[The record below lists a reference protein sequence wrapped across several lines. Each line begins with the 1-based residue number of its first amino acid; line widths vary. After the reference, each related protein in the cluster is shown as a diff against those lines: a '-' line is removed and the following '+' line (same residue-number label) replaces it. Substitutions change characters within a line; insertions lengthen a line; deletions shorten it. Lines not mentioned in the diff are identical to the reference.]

1 MDMKTKT
8 LWLLVLV
15 AAGLVLTAGAA
26 GALPD
31 IHDLEADVSGQ
42 INYQGRLTNP
52 GGVPLDGTFPMRF
65 QIYDDPSAGTVQW
78 DSGTVSIAV
87 DNGLFNVVLSVDVND
102 FDGRG
107 LWLRIYVN
115 GEWLTPRQALLPVPY
130 ALSLR
135 PGAEI
140 QGAPTETGHVLR
152 VEMTG
157 TNATRAAVW
166 GYTSTGDAVRGTSA
180 GGYGLAGYTDDGYA
194 VRGVDAGSSTARGYG
209 GYFTSANGVG
219 VYGYSNAAP
228 HQTNMYAPGVY
239 GRSLNGTGV
248 YGLSDSD
255 DAGVTGQSSAGNG
268 VYGRSQDGSGLRG
281 YSSNATGVYGATGG
295 ATNTDYGVYGT
306 GGNGTYGVVGY
317 KTGAS
322 GGLGVYGE
330 NEGTGSGVYGHS
342 VDGFGIYGATGL
354 ATNNYGIYT
363 PDNLYSANY
372 HTLGAAMQI
381 VQSSDTEPLEAGD
394 VVEIA
399 GMGASPAEGLPP
411 VIQVRKVREAGSS
424 AVLGVVASGYA
435 REWLVDASSDDPG
448 AASGANREIS
458 LSDAGPIAPGGY
470 LLVVVRG
477 PVQVKV
483 DGSSAIRP
491 GDLLSSAAQAGYA
504 QKAPL
509 ASVEGS
515 PAAQP
520 GNFLGKALEAWDGGQ
535 GRIYVFV
542 TLQ

>member
-1 MDMKTKT
+1 MKTKT
-8 LWLLVLV
+8 LWFVVLV
-15 AAGLVLTAGAA
+15 AAAAALTTGAA

-31 IHDLEADVSGQ
+31 VLGVEADVAGQ
-42 INYQGRLTNP
+42 INYQGRLTDP
-52 GGVPLDGTFPMRF
+52 SGVPLDGTFPMRF
-65 QIYDDPSAGTVQW
+65 QIYDDLAAGTVQW
-78 DSGTVSIAV
+78 DSGIVNIDV
-87 DNGLFNVVLSVDVND
+87 DNGLFNVALSVDATV
-102 FDGRG
+102 FDGRA
-107 LWLRIYVN
+107 LWLRLYVN

-130 ALSLR
+130 ALSLK
-135 PGAEI
+135 PGTKI
-140 QGAPTETGHVLR
+140 QGLPSEAGHVLR
-152 VEMTG
+152 VEMAG
-157 TNATRAAVW
+157 TYATRAAVW

-194 VRGVDAGSSTARGYG
+194 VRGQDAGSTAARGYG
-209 GYFTSANGVG
+209 GYFTSANGIG
-219 VYGYSNAAP
+219 VYGYSSAAR
-228 HQTNMYAPGVY
+228 HGANMYAPGVY

-248 YGLSDSD
+248 YGLSDGD
-255 DAGVTGQSSAGNG
+255 FAGVTGQGSAGNG
-268 VYGRSQDGSGLRG
+268 VYGTSSEGSGLRG
-281 YSSNATGVYGATGG
+281 YSSSATGVYGSTGG
-295 ATNTDYGVYGT
+295 ATASDYGVYGT
-306 GGNGTYGVVGY
+306 GGNGTYGTVGY
-317 KTGAS
+317 KTGTS

-330 NEGTGSGVYGHS
+330 NEGTGSGIYGHS
-342 VDGFGIYGATGL
+342 TSGFGVYAATGL
-354 ATNNYGIYT
+354 STNNYGLYT

-381 VQSSDTEPLEAGD
+381 VQSGDTEVLEPGD

-411 VIQVRKVREAGSS
+411 VIQVRKVRQAGSS

-435 REWLVDASSDDPG
+435 KEWLVDASSGDPS
-448 AASGANREIS
+448 AASGANRAMP
-458 LSDAGPIAPGGY
+458 LADAGPISPGSY

-491 GDLLSSAAQAGYA
+491 GDLLSSADQAGRAQKAAQAGA
-504 QKAPL
+504 
-509 ASVEGS
+509 EGN

-520 GNFLGKALEAWDGGQ
+520 GSFLGKALEAWDGGQ